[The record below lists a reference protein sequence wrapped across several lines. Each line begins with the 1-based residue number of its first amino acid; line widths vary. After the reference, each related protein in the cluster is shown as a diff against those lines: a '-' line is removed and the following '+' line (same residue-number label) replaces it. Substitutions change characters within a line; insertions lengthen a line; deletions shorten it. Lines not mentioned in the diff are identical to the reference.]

1 MVETSAQTRFATAS
15 HHAGDEKRWK
25 MAMLTRSM
33 RTGGT
38 AVGSDADVKCEQGNA
53 SRKMETYLGY

>member
-1 MVETSAQTRFATAS
+1 METSAHTRFATAS

-33 RTGGT
+33 STGGT
-38 AVGSDADVKCEQGNA
+38 AVGSEAGVK
-53 SRKMETYLGY
+53 S